1 MKLSSSHMFLY
12 GNGGKIMTY
21 ELQKDINH
29 SMANGEF
36 ALDSGLDL
44 VTSDD
49 LNIYTVEGDRINVRS
64 FQGTIKHTMALND
77 ESGGFK
83 VQAQGQFLMV
93 CTNGGI
99 IRIWDVSKRD
109 MRSHCHPINIREK
122 ISDFQ
127 TLEDVQMN
135 CNGTM
140 VSVTLRPLNKPET
153 IDPKLYI
160 YDIEKNI
167 LKYFNFASGR
177 NDTDDISVP
186 PNSAQSHLRCNDFLG
201 TK

>member
-36 ALDSGLDL
+36 TLDSGLDL

-93 CTNGGI
+93 VYSDLTN
-99 IRIWDVSKRD
+99 
-109 MRSHCHPINIREK
+109 
-122 ISDFQ
+122 
-127 TLEDVQMN
+127 L
-135 CNGTM
+135 
-140 VSVTLRPLNKPET
+140 
-153 IDPKLYI
+153 LYKQI
-160 YDIEKNI
+160 
-167 LKYFNFASGR
+167 F
-177 NDTDDISVP
+177 
-186 PNSAQSHLRCNDFLG
+186 
-201 TK
+201 